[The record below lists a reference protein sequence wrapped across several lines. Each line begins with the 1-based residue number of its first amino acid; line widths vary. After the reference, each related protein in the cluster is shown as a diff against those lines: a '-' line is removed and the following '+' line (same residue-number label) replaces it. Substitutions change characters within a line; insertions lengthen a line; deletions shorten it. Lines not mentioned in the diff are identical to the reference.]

1 MTTVKLGTRASKL
14 ALAQAHLV
22 AEALSTTAGYD
33 VELVE
38 IATKG
43 DTSSAPLTSIGG
55 TGVFVSAL
63 REALLDERIDIA
75 VHSLKDLP
83 TGAADG
89 LSLAAVPSRED
100 PRDALC
106 ARDGLKL
113 ADLPTGA
120 RVGTGAPRR
129 VAQIRALRSD
139 LDVVPVRGNVD
150 TRLGKV
156 DDGNLDA
163 VILARAGLVRLGRD
177 AAVTETL
184 DVDAMLPAPGQ
195 GALAV
200 ECRTGDARADEIRAS
215 LDDTNARAAVTA
227 ERSLLAEL
235 EAGCTAPIG
244 AHAEVTSRAD
254 IPPTAGN
261 HRQLY
266 LRAAVISEDGTKN
279 IRKSAAGTIGE
290 AAELGRS
297 VARELL
303 AAGAGAMV
311 GAPSGASKEEKVP

>member
-1 MTTVKLGTRASKL
+1 MTTVRLGTRASKL
-14 ALAQAHLV
+14 ALVQANLV
-22 AEALSTTAGYD
+22 ADALAAKAGYD

-38 IATKG
+38 ITTKG
-43 DTSSAPLTSIGG
+43 DISSAPLASIGG
-55 TGVFVSAL
+55 TGVFVSAI
-63 REALLDERIDIA
+63 REALLDERIDVA

-83 TGAADG
+83 TGPADG
-89 LSLAAVPSRED
+89 LTIAAVPGRED

-113 ADLPTGA
+113 SDLPKGA

-129 VAQIRALRSD
+129 VAQIRALRTD

-156 DDGNLDA
+156 SSGNLDA
-163 VILARAGLVRLGRD
+163 VVLARAGLVRLGRD
-177 AAVTETL
+177 DVVTEIL

-200 ECRTGDARADEIRAS
+200 ECRTADARADEIRAY
-215 LDDTNARAAVTA
+215 LDDEAARAAVTA

-244 AHAEVTSRAD
+244 AFAEVTD
-254 IPPTAGN
+254 
-261 HRQLY
+261 HLY
-266 LRAAVISEDGTKN
+266 LRAAVISTDGTTN

-290 AAELGRS
+290 AAELGRN

-311 GAPSGASKEEKVP
+311 GALSGASKEETDP